1 MNQNLVSETDT
12 ECQECSEQRDK
23 FQGYRVLNMPF
34 LDTLHTR
41 HRTDCRN
48 GKCTLL
54 RVMLQ
59 IVGFTT
65 YNGTRVDILDK
76 QGQSRQ
82 NTF

>member
-1 MNQNLVSETDT
+1 
-12 ECQECSEQRDK
+12 
-23 FQGYRVLNMPF
+23 MPF

-65 YNGTRVDILDK
+65 YNCTRVDILDE